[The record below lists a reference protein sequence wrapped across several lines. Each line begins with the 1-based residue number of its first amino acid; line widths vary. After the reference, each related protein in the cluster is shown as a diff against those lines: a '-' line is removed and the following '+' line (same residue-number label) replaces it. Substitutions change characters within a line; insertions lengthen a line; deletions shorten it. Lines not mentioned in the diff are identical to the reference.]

1 MTTISKS
8 RLDKIIDIGKKKKT
22 EISVW
27 KVEDDIMVW
36 FWIDGEGND
45 TGARLSKTDAFV
57 LWDYL
62 QDVLGITHA

>member
-1 MTTISKS
+1 MTIISRS
-8 RLDKIIDIGKKKKT
+8 ELDELIDMSKKKKT

-27 KVEDDIMVW
+27 KVDDDIMVW
-36 FWIDGEGND
+36 FWIDTKGND
-45 TGARLSKTDAFV
+45 TGVRLSKTEAFV